1 MKKTI
6 KYKFIPI
13 EIKEFAEMVVKNN
26 PSENKTNIITAITDT
41 LEDVKMGE
49 KCECGNPIWV
59 AGSAFIGNS
68 CFTCITSETDTSKDY
83 EIKEALK
90 FY

>member
-1 MKKTI
+1 MKKTV
-6 KYKFIPI
+6 KSKFTPI

-26 PSENKTNIITAITDT
+26 PSENKANIMTAITDT
-41 LEDVKMGE
+41 LEEVKKGE
-49 KCECGNPIWV
+49 RCKCGNAIWV

-68 CFTCITSETDTSKDY
+68 CFTCITSETDTSEDY

-90 FY
+90 YY